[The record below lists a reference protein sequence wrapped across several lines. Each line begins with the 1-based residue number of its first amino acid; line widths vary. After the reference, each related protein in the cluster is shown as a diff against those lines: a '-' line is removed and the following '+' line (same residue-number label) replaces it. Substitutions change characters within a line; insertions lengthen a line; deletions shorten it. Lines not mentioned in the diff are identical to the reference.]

1 MASSVVNGVLLEGD
15 AEGITIV
22 KGAFGRKK
30 RRCIKGFGICKIKV
44 FPPSVEEDLSEL
56 ERRIA
61 EPHEEFY
68 AAFLLKE
75 SGPALEIR
83 FLEPVPQFEA
93 DFHVDEGYPGV
104 ERMLRDVC
112 GHAEILPTLGRY
124 EARRQPDAPHG
135 VVTLDVLLGE
145 GAGSAS
151 S

>member
-1 MASSVVNGVLLEGD
+1 MASSVVNGVLLEGS

-30 RRCIKGFGICKIKV
+30 RKCLKGFGICKIKV
-44 FPPSVEEDLSEL
+44 FPPSIEEDMDAL

-75 SGPALEIR
+75 ERSALEIR
-83 FLEPVPQFEA
+83 FLEPLPQYEA
-93 DFHVDEGYPGV
+93 DFYVDEGYPGV

-112 GHAEILPTLGRY
+112 GYAEILPTIGDY
-124 EARRQPDAPHG
+124 QARQQPDAPHG
-135 VVTLDVLLGE
+135 VVTLDVQLGPRQSQE
-145 GAGSAS
+145 
-151 S
+151 